1 MIAGRKTCCVPVCT
15 QGAIRI
21 KLLTLLNCNLPH
33 LLKQENIRGFSHHRF
48 ESWHGLT
55 PADGGGQRSAK

>member
-1 MIAGRKTCCVPVCT
+1 MIAGHKIYCVPVCT

-33 LLKQENIRGFSHHRF
+33 LLKQENIRRFSHSRF

-55 PADGGGQRSAK
+55 PADGESQMSAK